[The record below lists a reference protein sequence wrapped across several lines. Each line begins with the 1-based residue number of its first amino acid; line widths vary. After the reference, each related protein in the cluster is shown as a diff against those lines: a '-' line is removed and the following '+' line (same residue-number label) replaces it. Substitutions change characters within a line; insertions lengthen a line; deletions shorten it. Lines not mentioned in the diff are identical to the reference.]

1 MRDSEIIVDNFAGGG
16 GASTGIE
23 LAIGRS
29 VDIAINHDPN
39 AVAMHTTN
47 HPDTLHYCE
56 SVYSVRPKVATAGR
70 PVALAWFSPDCFPAG
85 TLVLTQSG
93 YKKIEDIRVGEFV
106 LTHKRRWRQVVE
118 TSNAERP
125 TTKIRGHGH
134 PGLTCSLEHPF
145 YIKARRNVWN
155 NNIRQY
161 RPEYDNAEWV
171 PASLVQKGH
180 YWATPTSVP
189 EMTIPE
195 MTMYTKGTFLPV
207 DERLLWLA
215 GRYVGDGWTRLTETR
230 AELVI
235 ICGKHEVDEL
245 EERINMWP
253 RVGHRV
259 IKGELSW
266 CRREVR
272 TACQLTANSRALVEW
287 LRKHFGH
294 KAEYKKLPAWLYGAS
309 NALKKAF
316 IDGYMSADGW
326 HGQDAKQGDMFEVN
340 TVSKGLAFGMK
351 QLIST
356 LGYSGTVFVN
366 TNPTCV
372 IEGRMVNARASY
384 KVRWRE
390 AVCGNHTQTFDDD
403 GLLWAPVRENTPL
416 NRIERVFNIGVEDD
430 ESYVVE
436 GVIVHNCRHFSK
448 AKGAKPVEKA
458 IRGLAWI
465 VLRWGLDVEPR
476 VMMLENVEEFK
487 TWGPLLAAEMRPDP
501 DRVGEIFLAFVGM
514 LTTGIPA
521 NHPALAECCEFLNI
535 SLDSEEATR
544 LVNGLGYTVEYRELR
559 ACDYGAPTIRKRFF
573 MVMRR
578 DGQPIVWPEATHGDP
593 KSAVVLAGNL
603 APWRT
608 AAECIDWS
616 IPAPSIFDRKK
627 PLAVNTLKRI
637 ARGIQ
642 RFVIESASP
651 FIVKCN
657 HTTTRGKYD
666 CFRGQA
672 LDDPLQTITKTHGY
686 AIAVPHLTKFR
697 TGATGHPVTE
707 PVPTVTAG
715 TSRRPGGNGH
725 ALGIV
730 EAGLVPFLAGNG
742 GSEYQAKPRPL
753 DKPAHTI
760 LKESRACVVAPVIA
774 RQFGASVG
782 HRADEPSA
790 TITAGG
796 GGKSQLVSAFLAKH
810 YGGNYQGAGVGL
822 DEPAHSVTTVDHHAL
837 VASHL
842 VKLRG
847 TCRDGQRTND
857 PMPTVTAGG
866 QHVGEVKTTL
876 AVEDYDEE
884 RAQQVL
890 AFLQEY
896 CGEDSTGLV
905 EIAGVTY
912 RIVDIGMRML
922 QPHELYRAQG
932 FPEWYIIDQ
941 DYRGVK
947 YAKDKQVARCGNA
960 VPPPFA
966 EALVR
971 ANLPELCQQKEMAA

>member
-1 MRDSEIIVDNFAGGG
+1 MKDSEIIVDNFAGGG

-56 SVYSVRPKVATAGR
+56 SVYEVRPKVATAGC
-70 PVALAWFSPDCFPAG
+70 PVALAWFSPD
-85 TLVLTQSG
+85 
-93 YKKIEDIRVGEFV
+93 
-106 LTHKRRWRQVVE
+106 
-118 TSNAERP
+118 
-125 TTKIRGHGH
+125 
-134 PGLTCSLEHPF
+134 
-145 YIKARRNVWN
+145 
-155 NNIRQY
+155 
-161 RPEYDNAEWV
+161 
-171 PASLVQKGH
+171 
-180 YWATPTSVP
+180 
-189 EMTIPE
+189 
-195 MTMYTKGTFLPV
+195 
-207 DERLLWLA
+207 
-215 GRYVGDGWTRLTETR
+215 
-230 AELVI
+230 
-235 ICGKHEVDEL
+235 
-245 EERINMWP
+245 
-253 RVGHRV
+253 
-259 IKGELSW
+259 
-266 CRREVR
+266 
-272 TACQLTANSRALVEW
+272 
-287 LRKHFGH
+287 
-294 KAEYKKLPAWLYGAS
+294 
-309 NALKKAF
+309 
-316 IDGYMSADGW
+316 
-326 HGQDAKQGDMFEVN
+326 
-340 TVSKGLAFGMK
+340 
-351 QLIST
+351 
-356 LGYSGTVFVN
+356 
-366 TNPTCV
+366 
-372 IEGRMVNARASY
+372 
-384 KVRWRE
+384 
-390 AVCGNHTQTFDDD
+390 
-403 GLLWAPVRENTPL
+403 
-416 NRIERVFNIGVEDD
+416 
-430 ESYVVE
+430 
-436 GVIVHNCRHFSK
+436 CRHFSK

-458 IRGLAWI
+458 IRGLAW
-465 VLRWGLDVEPR
+465 VTLRWGLDVDPR

-487 TWGPLLAAEMRPDP
+487 TWGPLIEIPPKPDLPHEMIGSFIGPVYPGYSRPDP
-501 DRVGEIFLAFVGM
+501 ARVGETFRAFVDM

-521 NHPALAECCEFLNI
+521 NHPALAECCEFLSI
-535 SLDSEEATR
+535 SLDSEDAAR
-544 LVNGLGYTVEYRELR
+544 LVKGLGYIVEYRELR
-559 ACDYGAPTIRKRFF
+559 ACDFGAPTIRKRFF

-578 DGQPIVWPEATHGDP
+578 DGKPIVWPEATHGDP
-593 KSAVVLAGNL
+593 KSPAVLSGKL

-616 IPAPSIFDRKK
+616 IPAPSIFGRKK
-627 PLAVNTLKRI
+627 PLAENTLRRI

-697 TGATGHPVTE
+697 TGATGQPVTD

-760 LKESRACVVAPVIA
+760 LKESRACVVSPVIA

-796 GGKSQLVSAFLAKH
+796 GGKSQLVVPTLIQMGYGERPGQAPRVPGLDKPLGTVVAGGGKHAVVGAFLAKH
-810 YGGNYQGAGVGL
+810 YGGNYTGPGVGL
-822 DEPAHSVTTVDHHAL
+822 DKPAHSVTTVDHHAL

-847 TCRDGQRTND
+847 TCRDGQSTD
-857 PMPTVTAGG
+857 EPMPTITAGG

-876 AVEDYDEE
+876 AIEDYDEE

-890 AFLQEY
+890 AFLQQY

-905 EIAGVTY
+905 DIGGVTY

-971 ANLPELCQQKEMAA
+971 ANLPEMCLKKDIAA

>member
-1 MRDSEIIVDNFAGGG
+1 MKDSEIIVDNFAGGG

-56 SVYSVRPKVATAGR
+56 SVYEVRPKVATAGR
-70 PVALAWFSPDCFPAG
+70 PVALAWFSPD
-85 TLVLTQSG
+85 
-93 YKKIEDIRVGEFV
+93 
-106 LTHKRRWRQVVE
+106 
-118 TSNAERP
+118 
-125 TTKIRGHGH
+125 
-134 PGLTCSLEHPF
+134 
-145 YIKARRNVWN
+145 
-155 NNIRQY
+155 
-161 RPEYDNAEWV
+161 
-171 PASLVQKGH
+171 
-180 YWATPTSVP
+180 
-189 EMTIPE
+189 
-195 MTMYTKGTFLPV
+195 
-207 DERLLWLA
+207 
-215 GRYVGDGWTRLTETR
+215 
-230 AELVI
+230 
-235 ICGKHEVDEL
+235 
-245 EERINMWP
+245 
-253 RVGHRV
+253 
-259 IKGELSW
+259 
-266 CRREVR
+266 
-272 TACQLTANSRALVEW
+272 
-287 LRKHFGH
+287 
-294 KAEYKKLPAWLYGAS
+294 
-309 NALKKAF
+309 
-316 IDGYMSADGW
+316 
-326 HGQDAKQGDMFEVN
+326 
-340 TVSKGLAFGMK
+340 
-351 QLIST
+351 
-356 LGYSGTVFVN
+356 
-366 TNPTCV
+366 
-372 IEGRMVNARASY
+372 
-384 KVRWRE
+384 
-390 AVCGNHTQTFDDD
+390 
-403 GLLWAPVRENTPL
+403 
-416 NRIERVFNIGVEDD
+416 
-430 ESYVVE
+430 
-436 GVIVHNCRHFSK
+436 CRHFSK

-458 IRGLAWI
+458 IRGLAW
-465 VLRWGLDVEPR
+465 VTLRWGLDVDPR

-487 TWGPLLAAEMRPDP
+487 TWGPLIEIPPKPDLPHEMIGSFIGPVYPGYSRPDP
-501 DRVGEIFLAFVGM
+501 ARVGETFRAFVDM

-593 KSAVVLAGNL
+593 KSPAVQAGKL

-616 IPAPSIFDRKK
+616 IPAPSIFGRKK
-627 PLAVNTLKRI
+627 PLAENTLRRI

-642 RFVIESASP
+642 RFVIDSAEP

-657 HTTTRGKYD
+657 HTTTKGQYD
-666 CFRGQA
+666 CFRGQSMTG
-672 LDDPLQTITKTHGY
+672 PLQTITKTHGF
-686 AIAVPHLTKFR
+686 AVAVPHLTKFR
-697 TGATGHPVTE
+697 TGATGQPVTE

-715 TSRRPGGNGH
+715 TSKRPGGNGH

-760 LKESRACVVAPVIA
+760 LKESRACVVTPVIA

-796 GGKSQLVSAFLAKH
+796 GGKSQLVTPTLIQMGYGERPGQEPRVLQLDNPLGTVTAGGNKFATVSAFLAKH
-810 YGGNYQGAGVGL
+810 YGGNYTGPGVGL
-822 DEPAHSVTTVDHHAL
+822 DEPAHSVTTVDHHAV

-847 TCRDGQRTND
+847 SCRDGQRTD
-857 PMPTVTAGG
+857 EPMPTVTAGG

-896 CGEDSTGLV
+896 CGEECTGLV

-912 RIVDIGMRML
+912 RIIDIGMRML

-941 DYRGVK
+941 DYRGMK

-966 EALVR
+966 EALVK
-971 ANLPELCQQKEMAA
+971 ANLPEMCRAREAA

>member
-1 MRDSEIIVDNFAGGG
+1 MKDSEIIVDNFAGGG

-47 HPDTLHYCE
+47 HPGTLHYCE

-70 PVALAWFSPDCFPAG
+70 SVGLAWFSPD
-85 TLVLTQSG
+85 
-93 YKKIEDIRVGEFV
+93 
-106 LTHKRRWRQVVE
+106 
-118 TSNAERP
+118 
-125 TTKIRGHGH
+125 
-134 PGLTCSLEHPF
+134 
-145 YIKARRNVWN
+145 
-155 NNIRQY
+155 
-161 RPEYDNAEWV
+161 
-171 PASLVQKGH
+171 
-180 YWATPTSVP
+180 
-189 EMTIPE
+189 
-195 MTMYTKGTFLPV
+195 
-207 DERLLWLA
+207 
-215 GRYVGDGWTRLTETR
+215 
-230 AELVI
+230 
-235 ICGKHEVDEL
+235 
-245 EERINMWP
+245 
-253 RVGHRV
+253 
-259 IKGELSW
+259 
-266 CRREVR
+266 
-272 TACQLTANSRALVEW
+272 
-287 LRKHFGH
+287 
-294 KAEYKKLPAWLYGAS
+294 
-309 NALKKAF
+309 
-316 IDGYMSADGW
+316 
-326 HGQDAKQGDMFEVN
+326 
-340 TVSKGLAFGMK
+340 
-351 QLIST
+351 
-356 LGYSGTVFVN
+356 
-366 TNPTCV
+366 
-372 IEGRMVNARASY
+372 
-384 KVRWRE
+384 
-390 AVCGNHTQTFDDD
+390 
-403 GLLWAPVRENTPL
+403 
-416 NRIERVFNIGVEDD
+416 
-430 ESYVVE
+430 
-436 GVIVHNCRHFSK
+436 CRHFSK

-465 VLRWGLDVEPR
+465 VIRWALDVGPR

-487 TWGPLLAAEMRPDP
+487 TWSPLIEIPPKPDLPHEMIGSFIGPVYPGYSRPDP
-501 DRVGEIFLAFVGM
+501 ARVGETFRAFVDM

-544 LVNGLGYTVEYRELR
+544 LVHGLGYTVEYRELR
-559 ACDYGAPTIRKRFF
+559 ACDFGAPTIRKRFF

-593 KSAVVLAGNL
+593 KSPAVLAGKL

-616 IPAPSIFDRKK
+616 IPAPSIFGRKK
-627 PLAVNTLKRI
+627 PLAENTLRRI

-657 HTTTRGKYD
+657 HTTARGKYD

-672 LDDPLQTITKTHGY
+672 LADPLQTITKTHGF
-686 AIAVPHLTKFR
+686 AVAVPHLTKFR
-697 TGATGHPVTE
+697 TGATGQPITE

-725 ALGIV
+725 ALGVV
-730 EAGLVPFLAGNG
+730 EAAITPFLAGNG

-782 HRADEPSA
+782 HRVDEPSA

-796 GGKSQLVSAFLAKH
+796 GGKSQLVTPTLIQMGYGERPGQEPRVLQLDNPLGTVTAGGNKFATVSAFLAKH
-810 YGGNYQGAGVGL
+810 YGGNYTGPGVGL
-822 DEPAHSVTTVDHHAL
+822 DEPAHSVTTVDHHAV

-847 TCRDGQRTND
+847 TCRDGQRTD
-857 PMPTVTAGG
+857 EPMPTVTAGG

-890 AFLQEY
+890 AFLQQY

-905 EIAGVTY
+905 DIGGVTY

-971 ANLPELCQQKEMAA
+971 ANLPDMCLKKGIAA

>member
-1 MRDSEIIVDNFAGGG
+1 MKDSEIIVDNFAGGG

-23 LAIGRS
+23 MAIGRS

-56 SVYSVRPKVATAGR
+56 SVYEVRPKVATAGR
-70 PVALAWFSPDCFPAG
+70 PVALAWFSPD
-85 TLVLTQSG
+85 
-93 YKKIEDIRVGEFV
+93 
-106 LTHKRRWRQVVE
+106 
-118 TSNAERP
+118 
-125 TTKIRGHGH
+125 
-134 PGLTCSLEHPF
+134 
-145 YIKARRNVWN
+145 
-155 NNIRQY
+155 
-161 RPEYDNAEWV
+161 
-171 PASLVQKGH
+171 
-180 YWATPTSVP
+180 
-189 EMTIPE
+189 
-195 MTMYTKGTFLPV
+195 
-207 DERLLWLA
+207 
-215 GRYVGDGWTRLTETR
+215 
-230 AELVI
+230 
-235 ICGKHEVDEL
+235 
-245 EERINMWP
+245 
-253 RVGHRV
+253 
-259 IKGELSW
+259 
-266 CRREVR
+266 
-272 TACQLTANSRALVEW
+272 
-287 LRKHFGH
+287 
-294 KAEYKKLPAWLYGAS
+294 
-309 NALKKAF
+309 
-316 IDGYMSADGW
+316 
-326 HGQDAKQGDMFEVN
+326 
-340 TVSKGLAFGMK
+340 
-351 QLIST
+351 
-356 LGYSGTVFVN
+356 
-366 TNPTCV
+366 
-372 IEGRMVNARASY
+372 
-384 KVRWRE
+384 
-390 AVCGNHTQTFDDD
+390 
-403 GLLWAPVRENTPL
+403 
-416 NRIERVFNIGVEDD
+416 
-430 ESYVVE
+430 
-436 GVIVHNCRHFSK
+436 CRHFSK

-458 IRGLAWI
+458 IRGLAWV
-465 VLRWGLDVEPR
+465 VLRWGLDVKPR
-476 VMMLENVEEFK
+476 VMKLENVEEFK
-487 TWGPLLAAEMRPDP
+487 TWGPLLAGEMRPDP
-501 DRVGEIFLAFVGM
+501 ARAGETFEAFIGM
-514 LTTGIPA
+514 LTTGISA
-521 NHPALAECCEFLNI
+521 DHPALAECCEFLNI
-535 SLDSEEATR
+535 SLDSEDAAR
-544 LVNGLGYTVEYRELR
+544 LVNGLGYAVEYRELR

-573 MVMRR
+573 MVMRC
-578 DGQPIVWPEATHGDP
+578 DGKPIVWPEATHGDP
-593 KSAVVLAGNL
+593 KSPAVLAGKL

-616 IPAPSIFDRKK
+616 IPAPSIFGRKK
-627 PLAVNTLKRI
+627 PLAENTLRRI

-666 CFRGQA
+666 CFRGQE
-672 LDDPLQTITKTHGY
+672 LDEPLQTITKTHGF
-686 AIAVPHLTKFR
+686 AVAVPHLTKFR
-697 TGATGHPVTE
+697 TGATGQPVTE

-810 YGGNYQGAGVGL
+810 YGGNYTGPGVGL
-822 DEPAHSVTTVDHHAL
+822 DEPAHSVTTVDHHAV

-847 TCRDGQRTND
+847 TCRDGQRTD
-857 PMPTVTAGG
+857 EPMPTITAGG

-876 AVEDYDEE
+876 AIEDYDEE

-890 AFLQEY
+890 AFLQQY

-905 EIAGVTY
+905 DIGGVTY

-932 FPEWYIIDQ
+932 FPEWYIINR

-971 ANLPELCQQKEMAA
+971 ANLPEMCQTREAA